1 MCLDPFGFD
10 FNGDGDVDFY
20 ESYLTRRIRE
30 DAIGGEESFDD
41 LSDEV
46 LDDLDD
52 FADEALDDL
61 EDFPDEASD
70 GSDESL
76 DSFSDAGLES
86 FGDDDFE
93 TFDDIWSDEL

>member
-52 FADEALDDL
+52 FAEEAFDDLGEDL
-61 EDFPDEASD
+61 EDFPEDDFD
-70 GSDESL
+70 G
-76 DSFSDAGLES
+76 FSEAGLES
-86 FGDDDFE
+86 FSNDDFE
-93 TFDDIWSDEL
+93 ALDDIWSDDV

>member
-1 MCLDPFGFD
+1 MCHEPFGFD

-52 FADEALDDL
+52 FADEA
-61 EDFPDEASD
+61 FD
-70 GSDESL
+70 GLDESL

-86 FGDDDFE
+86 FGDDDFDA
-93 TFDDIWSDEL
+93 FDDIWSDDV

>member
-30 DAIGGEESFDD
+30 DAIGGEKSFDD
-41 LSDEV
+41 LSDEA

-52 FADEALDDL
+52 FADEDLDDL
-61 EDFPDEASD
+61 EDFPEDDFD
-70 GSDESL
+70 GFDESL
-76 DSFSDAGLES
+76 DSFSEAGLES
-86 FGDDDFE
+86 FSNDDFE
-93 TFDDIWSDEL
+93 ALDDIWSDDV